1 MVKIEKIDEKNKTVT
16 VTLSL
21 NEVKMLY
28 LWERACEMYYD
39 KTGCC
44 YNLTLCFFGFGKEAI
59 CRSLDKFIDEVLT
72 KLDKNYKDLKI
83 EKKKKEKELKKEER
97 MYIS

>member
-21 NEVKMLY
+21 NEVKMLR
-28 LWERACEMYYD
+28 LWERACEMNYD

-44 YNLTLCFFGFGKEAI
+44 YNATLYFFSSGKESI
-59 CRSLDKFIDEVLT
+59 CRSLDKFIDEILA
-72 KLDKNYKDLKI
+72 KLDKDLKREI
-83 EKKKKEKELKKEER
+83 EKNKKEKELKKEEK

>member
-21 NEVKMLY
+21 NEVKMLR
-28 LWERACEMYYD
+28 LWERACEMNCD

-44 YNLTLCFFGFGKEAI
+44 YNATLYFFSSGKESI
-59 CRSLDKFIDEVLT
+59 CRSLDKFIDEILA
-72 KLDKNYKDLKI
+72 KLDKDLKREI
-83 EKKKKEKELKKEER
+83 EKNKKEKELKKEEK